1 MLKTKTQISSFC
13 SRPFKRLKFTP
24 EGDVT
29 MCCFQER
36 KCLGNILKNNLEEIW
51 FSPLAE
57 DIRKETLANNL
68 HTICKVDSCPFSKN
82 KVQQPEDFIAKM
94 FPDEFEIDIPSQ
106 HCNIGGETP
115 SVKNPACMM
124 CERHLRDPKDF
135 YQQDN
140 LEQVCKKL
148 KPYIRHVK
156 WLHIQGVAEPFWK
169 DRIFD
174 VLEYLG
180 VKENKEKI
188 WISTTTNGTL
198 MNERHRK
205 LFLEYP
211 MSTITW
217 SMDAG
222 SPEVYKVIRRVDMYN
237 KIVENLKNYSKEI
250 KSGQFIH
257 IHNNI
262 NVINIEDVDK
272 MVYLAAEVGKIN
284 RLDFNATYG
293 IPAICVNKENVHIFK
308 EAQKRIMALS
318 KKLGVY
324 TTFMRNLTLD
334 FMDPPTEQEVEE
346 EIKKLDFNEAFIKN
360 GCHVNRPLDIG
371 FTEQLVQITI

>member
-1 MLKTKTQISSFC
+1 MLKTNIQINAFC
-13 SRPFKRLKFTP
+13 SNPFKRLKFTP

-36 KCLGNILKNNLEEIW
+36 KCLGNILESSLEDIW
-51 FSPLAE
+51 LSPFAE
-57 DIRKETLANNL
+57 EIRKETLANNL
-68 HTICKVDSCPFSKN
+68 HTTCKIESCPLLKN
-82 KVQQPEDFIAKM
+82 KIQKPQSFTAKLFPE
-94 FPDEFEIDIPSQ
+94 EFEIDLPTQ
-106 HCNIGGETP
+106 HCNIGGEIP
-115 SVKNPACMM
+115 SDKNPACIM

-140 LEQVCKKL
+140 LEKVCKKL
-148 KPYIRHVK
+148 KPYMKYAK

-174 VLEYLG
+174 VLQFLELND
-180 VKENKEKI
+180 KKEKI

-222 SPEVYKVIRRVDMYN
+222 SPEVYKKIRRVDMYD
-237 KIVENLKNYSKEI
+237 KIVENLKNYSKE
-250 KSGQFIH
+250 KKTSQYIH

-262 NVINIEDVDK
+262 NIVNIEDVDK
-272 MVYLAAEVGKIN
+272 MVYLAAEVGIH

-293 IPAICVNKENVHIFK
+293 VPSICVNKKNVHIFK
-308 EAQKRIMALS
+308 EAQKKIMALS
-318 KKLGVY
+318 KKLGVNV
-324 TTFMRNLTLD
+324 TFTRNLTLD
-334 FMDPPTEQEVEE
+334 LMDPPSQQEVDE
-346 EIKKLDFNEAFIKN
+346 EIAKL
-360 GCHVNRPLDIG
+360 HS
-371 FTEQLVQITI
+371 QQID